1 MESRM
6 QTVESRKNKRIS
18 IGIIPGHYATNHSHV
33 NYYVDMTVIKTS
45 SRMAKEA
52 AGELSRDFA
61 NTFIDTI
68 ICLEGTEILGAFL
81 ADQLAQSGINQG
93 KDINLV
99 TPELNAVNQM
109 IFRDNTQNKI
119 WNKKVLLLISSA
131 STGKSILRA
140 MDCLQYYSGDLVGT
154 GAIFSAI
161 DEVGGIHVNAL
172 FTEDDLPHY
181 DNYPANECPM
191 CKNGVK
197 VDALVNSFGYSKL

>member
-131 STGKSILRA
+131 STGKSITRA
-140 MDCLQYYSGDLVGT
+140 IDCLQYYSGELVAV

-161 DEVGGIHVNAL
+161 DEVQGIEVKSL
-172 FTEDDLPHY
+172 FTAADLPSY
-181 DNYPANECPM
+181 DSYPANECPL
-191 CKNGVK
+191 CKGGRK
-197 VDALVNSFGYSKL
+197 VDALINSFGYSKL

>member
-6 QTVESRKNKRIS
+6 QTVESRRNKRIT

-33 NYYVDMTVIKTS
+33 NYYVDMTAIKTS
-45 SRMAKEA
+45 AKMAKEA
-52 AGELSRDFA
+52 ARELGNEFS
-61 NTFIDTI
+61 NTYVDTV

-81 ADQLAQSGINQG
+81 ADQLSQSGINQG

-109 IFRDNTQNKI
+109 IFRDNTQSKI

-131 STGKSILRA
+131 STGKSIHRA
-140 MDCLQYYSGDLVGT
+140 TDCLQYYSGELVGV

-161 DEVGGIHVNAL
+161 GEAWRSRRCFPTATFRTMTISSRTNARCAA
-172 FTEDDLPHY
+172 T
-181 DNYPANECPM
+181 ASRSM
-191 CKNGVK
+191 R
-197 VDALVNSFGYSKL
+197 